1 MEGKTSS
8 LECAHELGRL
18 CESRHLVV
26 NLIPYI
32 VNGDTDEHRRCPTP
46 DHIKKFQS
54 IVASYGAICNVR
66 LNLSV
71 EMSKMVARQLRM
83 DKQHSFMDVPT
94 DIEDLGFW
102 QKLAFVRFRG
112 WNKEAL
118 RERLEKRRGLG
129 GVPREIF
136 AKREIDVSKEDSV
149 SSNAG
154 VLSNVVAGLVGG
166 TTSNVARAVTETE
179 EEQKEVSDEGKV
191 VVRSVVDDC
200 RHHSARRRW
209 ILPVAVVAMVFCRIM
224 VSERRR

>member
-8 LECAHELGRL
+8 LECAHQLGRL

-32 VNGDTDEHRRCPTP
+32 VHGDADEKRSCPSP
-46 DHIKKFQS
+46 DHIKQFQS

-71 EMSKMVARQLRM
+71 EVSRMVSRQLKM
-83 DKQHSFMDVPT
+83 DKHSFMEVPT

-118 RERLEKRRGLG
+118 RERLERRRGG
-129 GVPREIF
+129 QVPREIH
-136 AKREIDVSKEDSV
+136 VTKEGKDTTSQT
-149 SSNAG
+149 A
-154 VLSNVVAGLVGG
+154 VLSNVITSMVES
-166 TTSNVARAVTETE
+166 TTLRIPGAILSSTSSPVES
-179 EEQKEVSDEGKV
+179 EVK
-191 VVRSVVDDC
+191 SVICLMGDC
-200 RHHSARRRW
+200 RRRSARRW
-209 ILPVAVVAMVFCRIM
+209 ILPVAVATVIFCRM
-224 VSERRR
+224 LVTERRR

>member
-32 VNGDTDEHRRCPTP
+32 VHGDADEKRSCPTP
-46 DHIKKFQS
+46 DHIKQFQS

-71 EMSKMVARQLRM
+71 EVSKMVSRQLKM
-83 DKQHSFMDVPT
+83 DKHSFMEVPT

-102 QKLAFVRFRG
+102 QKLAFVRFAG

-118 RERLEKRRGLG
+118 RERLERRRDGA
-129 GVPREIF
+129 VPREIH
-136 AKREIDVSKEDSV
+136 VSKEGKDAVSQTTAFSNGITGLAESTTLSV
-149 SSNAG
+149 SRAMLSSTSSPKEQHND
-154 VLSNVVAGLVGG
+154 LSNEVKAVISYVG
-166 TTSNVARAVTETE
+166 
-179 EEQKEVSDEGKV
+179 
-191 VVRSVVDDC
+191 DC
-200 RHHSARRRW
+200 RRRSAARRW
-209 ILPVAVVAMVFCRIM
+209 ILPVAVVTVVFCRIM
-224 VSERRR
+224 VTERRR